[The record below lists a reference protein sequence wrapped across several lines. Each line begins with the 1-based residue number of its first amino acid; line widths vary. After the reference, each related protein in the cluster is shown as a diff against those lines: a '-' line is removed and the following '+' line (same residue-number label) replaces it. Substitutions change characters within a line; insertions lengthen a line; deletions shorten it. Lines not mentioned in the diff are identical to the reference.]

1 MQSVFAL
8 TYTVFFILQN
18 IDQKK
23 KYKKEDDKINFI
35 LKNIFHDLYITM
47 YHVSQ

>member
-8 TYTVFFILQN
+8 NYTVFFILQI
-18 IDQKK
+18 IDKK

-35 LKNIFHDLYITM
+35 LQNIFHELYITM
-47 YHVSQ
+47 YLVSQ

>member
-18 IDQKK
+18 IDKK